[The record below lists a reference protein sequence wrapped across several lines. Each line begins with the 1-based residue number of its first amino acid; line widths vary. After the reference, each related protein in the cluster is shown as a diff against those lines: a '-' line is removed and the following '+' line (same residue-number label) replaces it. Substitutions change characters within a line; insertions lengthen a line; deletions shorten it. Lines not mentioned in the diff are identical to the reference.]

1 MVSKPT
7 NMINGTGK
15 PPQQHIQPNKLARR
29 WRSRLA
35 FWLPAA
41 LVGYVAF
48 LATLTIPSFQR
59 NLLYLNRV
67 NVPIHANMSH
77 PELYGL
83 APYKTRNFYLNTT
96 DGESVLGVWHV
107 LPHSVYREAAAAQ
120 GAGSPGSAN
129 RQLFA
134 PLAPLGKDV
143 FEESFKKRD
152 TVIYFHGN
160 ACNRAISYRVGT
172 YKALSTKLDVNV
184 IAIDYRGYGDS
195 TGSPSEDGLLSDATT
210 VWEYINTHSSRKTSR
225 SEQPVQEEGKSIVVM
240 GHSLGTAVSSRLA
253 GYLADRGVNPKA
265 IILIA
270 PFTSLPELLTT
281 YRLAGLPLIGPL
293 TVIPAFY
300 NWLVKCLQ
308 DTWMSKD
315 HLIKTKAPVL
325 IIHAKDDHDI
335 PASHSKRLFEMLSK
349 SRAPEGAVTQSRVVR
364 REGWGSVMLHV
375 PDEGRDGDDASTHN
389 GGVAWFEAD
398 HGAHNRVGGGE
409 GVIQLMQA
417 FLESEAPSDLAYS
430 ILGGE

>member
-1 MVSKPT
+1 MV
-7 NMINGTGK
+7 
-15 PPQQHIQPNKLARR
+15 
-29 WRSRLA
+29 
-35 FWLPAA
+35 
-41 LVGYVAF
+41 Y
-48 LATLTIPSFQR
+48 
-59 NLLYLNRV
+59 NR
-67 NVPIHANMSH
+67 
-77 PELYGL
+77 
-83 APYKTRNFYLNTT
+83 
-96 DGESVLGVWHV
+96 
-107 LPHSVYREAAAAQ
+107 
-120 GAGSPGSAN
+120 
-129 RQLFA
+129 
-134 PLAPLGKDV
+134 
-143 FEESFKKRD
+143 
-152 TVIYFHGN
+152 
-160 ACNRAISYRVGT
+160 
-172 YKALSTKLDVNV
+172 NV

-210 VWEYINTHSSRKTSR
+210 VWEYISTHSSRKTSR

-293 TVIPAFY
+293 TVIPVFY
-300 NWLVKCLQ
+300 N
-308 DTWMSKD
+308 
-315 HLIKTKAPVL
+315 
-325 IIHAKDDHDI
+325 DHDI

-349 SRAPEGAVTQSRVVR
+349 SRAPEGAVAQSRVVR
-364 REGWGSVMLHV
+364 REGWGSVTLHV

-417 FLESEAPSDLAYS
+417 FLESEAPSDLAYR